1 VCAKSSWPKGGRR
14 FWSGGLTNLTACNEL
29 CQRTGLDRAPAARV
43 SDQGET
49 EGRISRMPRHPVIG
63 CVVGSIAVLAAALA
77 SGSASAMAQNDA
89 RANLRIEHPYARP
102 TPPGARTGG
111 AYLTIEN
118 RGQQDRLIRVAT
130 PAAGAAEIHSM
141 TMEGNVMRMRA
152 VAAVEIPSHAT
163 TALKPGG
170 FHVMLMDLKQ
180 PLVAGGT
187 LPLSL
192 TFEKAGTID
201 VTARVEAPESDRSAR
216 N

>member
-1 VCAKSSWPKGGRR
+1 
-14 FWSGGLTNLTACNEL
+14 
-29 CQRTGLDRAPAARV
+29 
-43 SDQGET
+43 
-49 EGRISRMPRHPVIG
+49 MPTLPVIG
-63 CVVGSIAVLAAALA
+63 YVVGWIAMLAVALA
-77 SGSASAMAQNDA
+77 SGASSAMAQNDA
-89 RANLRIEHPYARP
+89 RDNLRIEHPYARP

-118 RGQQDRLIRVAT
+118 RGSQQDRLIRVAT
-130 PAAGAAEIHSM
+130 PVAGAAEIHSM